1 MLTAAKPDW
10 RKVFAVRPQDVGW
23 LVLFGALAFFGP
35 ERTPVTAIFIPML
48 AFFQVIEAKTPFF
61 STERGNLVSILIKLG
76 LGYLLIGFT
85 KGVASSYY
93 LFCSCL

>member
-1 MLTAAKPDW
+1 VLTAAKPDW

-35 ERTPVTAIFIPML
+35 ERTPATAILIPML

-61 STERGNLVSILIKLG
+61 STGRGNTASILIKLG

-85 KGVASSYY
+85 KGVASSY
-93 LFCSCL
+93 